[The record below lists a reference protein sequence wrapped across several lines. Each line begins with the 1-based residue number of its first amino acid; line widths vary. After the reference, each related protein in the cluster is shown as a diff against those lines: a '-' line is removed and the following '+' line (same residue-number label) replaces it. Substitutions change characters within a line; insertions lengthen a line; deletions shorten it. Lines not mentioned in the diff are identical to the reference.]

1 MFTADDIKQI
11 QARGSRPEEVMQQI
25 ENFRNGFPFLPVV
38 RAATA
43 GDGIICLND
52 GEIEK
57 YENLYNSK
65 IGTGIQPM
73 KFVPASGAASRMF
86 SALFAALGELERGE
100 SVNAVLAKS
109 GAARIFYEQVNRFA
123 FFGDLESCI
132 RKAGLELNLR
142 NILGYLL
149 SPEGLNYGSLPK
161 GMLSFHRYGDYIRTP
176 FEEHLAEGAL
186 YARDHQNRVT
196 LHFTVSPEHEEGFR
210 NLFEKA
216 VDRLSTQY
224 GVSFCVDFSYQKPT
238 TDTIAVDL
246 YNEPFREKDGSLLFR
261 PGGHGALLENLNDLD
276 ADLIFIKNI
285 DNIVPDRLKPVTVR
299 YKKVLA
305 GILLYY
311 QEKIHHY
318 QKFLNEK
325 SHYSLDSGFLA
336 EAANY
341 MENNLNTTPASDQYY
356 TAREE
361 IVQYL
366 REKYNRPVRVCGMVK
381 NQGEPGG
388 GPFWAVNGDGTCSLQ
403 IAESVQI
410 DMSDPHKAGIAGKS
424 THFNPVDLVC
434 GVRNYKGEKYD
445 LPIFRDISTGFISRK
460 SKDGKELKALELPGL
475 WNGAM
480 SDWITLFVE
489 VPVET
494 FHPVKTV
501 NDLLRDEHQ

>member
-1 MFTADDIKQI
+1 MFTPDDILQI
-11 QARGSRPEEVMQQI
+11 QSRGSRPEEVMQQI
-25 ENFRNGFPFLPVV
+25 ENFRKGFPFLQVV

-43 GDGIICLND
+43 GDGIICLKD

-65 IGTGIQPM
+65 IGSGIQPV

-86 SALFAALGELERGE
+86 SALFAALGDLERGE
-100 SVNAVLAKS
+100 SESSVLAKN
-109 GAARIFYEQVNRFA
+109 AASRIFYEQVNRFA

-149 SPEGLNYGSLPK
+149 MPEGLNYGSLPK
-161 GMLSFHRYGDYIRTP
+161 GLLSFHRYNDHIRTP

-196 LHFTVSPEHEEGFR
+196 LHFTISPEHEKGFR
-210 NLFEKA
+210 DLFERA
-216 VDRLSTQY
+216 GDRFGSEF
-224 GVSFCVDFSYQKPT
+224 GVSFRVDFSYQKPS
-238 TDTIAVDL
+238 TDTLAVDL
-246 YNEPFREKDGSLLFR
+246 RNEPFREKDGSLLFR
-261 PGGHGALLENLNDLD
+261 PGGHGALLENLNELD
-276 ADLIFIKNI
+276 GDLIFIKNI

-311 QEKIHHY
+311 QEKIHRY
-318 QKFLNEK
+318 QKVLNEK

-336 EAANY
+336 EAANF
-341 MENNLNTTPASDQYY
+341 MENNLNTKPATSQYY
-356 TAREE
+356 TSREE

-366 REKYNRPVRVCGMVK
+366 KEKYNRPVRVCGMVK

-388 GPFWAVNGDGTCSLQ
+388 GPFWAENSDGTTSLQ

-410 DMSDPHKAGIAGKS
+410 DMSDPHQAGIAGKA

-445 LPIFRDISTGFISRK
+445 LLKFRDPSTGFISRK

-480 SDWITLFVE
+480 SDWISLFVE

-494 FHPVKTV
+494 FNPVKTV
-501 NDLLRDEHQ
+501 NDLLRVEHQ

>member
-1 MFTADDIKQI
+1 MFTPEDIKQI
-11 QARGSRPEEVMQQI
+11 HARGSRPEDVMQQV
-25 ENFRNGFPFLPVV
+25 ENFRQGFPFLPVV
-38 RAATA
+38 RAAIA
-43 GDGIICLND
+43 GDGIICLDD

-86 SALFAALGELERGE
+86 SALFVALENLERGE
-100 SVNAVLAKS
+100 NESIVLGKNDAV
-109 GAARIFYEQVNRFA
+109 RMFYEQVNRFA
-123 FFGDLESCI
+123 FFGLLESCI
-132 RKAGLELNLR
+132 RKDGLEPGFRNVLR
-142 NILGYLL
+142 YLL
-149 SPEGLNYGSLPK
+149 TSVGLNYGSLPK
-161 GMLSFHRYGDYIRTP
+161 GLLSFHRYMDHIRTP

-186 YARDHQNRVT
+186 YARDHQNGVA
-196 LHFTVSPEHEEGFR
+196 LHFTVSREHENGFR
-210 NLFEKA
+210 DLLERAGERFKSE
-216 VDRLSTQY
+216 Y
-224 GVSFCVDFSYQKPT
+224 GVSFRVDFSYQKSS

-246 YNEPFREKDGSLLFR
+246 QNEPFREKDGSMLFR

-318 QKFLNEK
+318 QKVLNEK

-336 EAANY
+336 EAANFL
-341 MENNLNTTPASDQYY
+341 ENSLNTKPASDQYY
-356 TAREE
+356 TAKEE

-366 REKYNRPVRVCGMVK
+366 KEKYNRPVRVCGMVK

-388 GPFWAVNGDGTCSLQ
+388 GPFWAVNSDGTSSLQ

-410 DMSDPHKAGIAGKS
+410 DMSDPHQAGIAGKS

-445 LPIFRDISTGFISRK
+445 LLKFRDPSTGFISRK

-489 VPVET
+489 VQVET
-494 FHPVKTV
+494 FNPVKTV
-501 NDLLRDEHQ
+501 NDLLRVEHQ